1 MDFLP
6 DDIARY
12 VEVHTSPESDLLK
25 QISRDTHAQ
34 VLMPRMLSGHVQGR
48 FLAMISQFIK
58 PKYILEIGTYTG
70 YSAICLAEGLAPNG
84 KLITIDVNEELESR
98 VRIYFQKADLEAK
111 VDYRIGDATKIIPT
125 LDVMFDLVFID
136 ADKENYSL
144 YYDLVFDKVKIG
156 GAILADNVLW
166 SGKVTQTKMDKDT
179 RALIEFNKK
188 VNNDT
193 RVEALLLPLRD
204 GIMMLRK
211 NKLTVDN

>member
-1 MDFLP
+1 MEFLP

-12 VEVHTSPESDLLK
+12 AAVHTSPESDLLK

-34 VLMPRMLSGHVQGR
+34 VMMPRMLSGHVQGR

-70 YSAICLAEGLAPNG
+70 YSAICLAEGLAPDG

-98 VRIYFQKADLEAK
+98 VRIYFQKADFESK

-179 RALIEFNKK
+179 QALIEFNKK
-188 VNNDT
+188 VYNDT

-211 NKLTVDN
+211 K

>member
-1 MDFLP
+1 MEFLP

-12 VEVHTSPESDLLK
+12 AAVHTSPESDLLK

-34 VLMPRMLSGHVQGR
+34 VMMPRMLSGHVQGR

-70 YSAICLAEGLAPNG
+70 YSAICLAEGLAPDG

-98 VRIYFQKADLEAK
+98 VRIYFQKADFESK
-111 VDYRIGDATKIIPT
+111 VDYRIGDAAKIIPT

-179 RALIEFNKK
+179 QALIEFNKK
-188 VNNDT
+188 VYNDT

-211 NKLTVDN
+211 K

>member
-1 MDFLP
+1 MEFLP

-12 VEVHTSPESDLLK
+12 AAVHTSPESDLLK

-34 VLMPRMLSGHVQGR
+34 VMMPRMLSGHVQGR

-70 YSAICLAEGLAPNG
+70 YSAICLAEGLAPDG

-98 VRIYFQKADLEAK
+98 VRIYFQKADFESK
-111 VDYRIGDATKIIPT
+111 VDYRIGDAAKIIPT

-179 RALIEFNKK
+179 
-188 VNNDT
+188 
-193 RVEALLLPLRD
+193 
-204 GIMMLRK
+204 
-211 NKLTVDN
+211 